1 MKKPLSFFTIMMLAA
16 AVTLTSCRQEQQQT
30 DTEIEVP
37 LKVTYSIDC
46 SRDLLALCDLV
57 VTYKGN
63 DGANV
68 TDTITSS
75 PGDTTEV
82 QTWTKVVATHKVPVK
97 IGFDYNLEP
106 KTDSLVI
113 NRSTA
118 SLHAIG
124 TIIAEKMG
132 IRKRNPTPMPSEKII
147 NGKHIFFKYYRM
159 MDKKVN
165 NTRSDLATCVKH
177 HNDSLATSRA
187 TAESN
192 TCFII
197 KSAPHGKTLRVK
209 QARWN
214 DNE

>member
-1 MKKPLSFFTIMMLAA
+1 MMLAA
-16 AVTLTSCRQEQQQT
+16 AVTLTSCRQEHQQT

-106 KTDSLVI
+106 KTDSLV
-113 NRSTA
+113 RS
-118 SLHAIG
+118 
-124 TIIAEKMG
+124 
-132 IRKRNPTPMPSEKII
+132 MP
-147 NGKHIFFKYYRM
+147 
-159 MDKKVN
+159 
-165 NTRSDLATCVKH
+165 
-177 HNDSLATSRA
+177 
-187 TAESN
+187 
-192 TCFII
+192 
-197 KSAPHGKTLRVK
+197 
-209 QARWN
+209 
-214 DNE
+214 